1 MALHVRL
8 LTHNAVLQ
16 GVDFADVMSAR
27 QLLFWRVVFEE
38 LLQGLAGDPAVQEIF
53 ARFGG
58 PSGALS
64 AERNDLIAFLRRHIG
79 PWLAEKHQK
88 DDVLLGRLRAAESGL
103 ATAAAH
109 K

>member
-1 MALHVRL
+1 M
-8 LTHNAVLQ
+8 THDAVLQ
-16 GVDFADVMSAR
+16 VVDFADVMRTR
-27 QLLFWRVVFEE
+27 QLLFWRVMFEE
-38 LLQGLAGDPAVQEIF
+38 LLQRLEGDPAVQDIF

-58 PSGALS
+58 PSGGLS

-88 DDVLLGRLRAAESGL
+88 DDVLLGRLRAAENGL

-109 K
+109 R